1 VDLDLFKLEK
11 LTISGFDTADR
22 EGTPPKDMVFEAMFN
37 PATYSQTYSSV
48 WAEQPGINAS
58 GAQLYY
64 QRSDPSELS
73 LDLVLDG
80 TGVDEMGIVT
90 LVAPKTVEQRL
101 QSFLRVAYTYNGKIH
116 EPNYLRVDWGTL
128 KGFPCRLRSVTIK
141 YTSFDRGGKP
151 LRAELAV
158 MLVSDEEAKQRTK
171 NEEKQSPDLTHS
183 RVVRSGDTLPLLTKE
198 IYGSSAAYLDVA
210 RFNRLDDFRR
220 LPPGQELL
228 FPPLAAFGRGT
239 SGRR

>member
-11 LTISGFDTADR
+11 LTISAFDTAER
-22 EGTPPKDMVFEAMFN
+22 AGKPPKDMVFEAMFN
-37 PATYSQTYSSV
+37 PATYSQTYSPV
-48 WAEQPGINAS
+48 WAKKAGINAS

-64 QRSDPSELS
+64 QRSDPSDLS

-90 LVAPKTVEQRL
+90 LTAPKTVEERL
-101 QSFLRVAYTYNGKIH
+101 QSFLKVAYTYNGKLH
-116 EPNYLRVDWGTL
+116 EPNYLRVEWGTL
-128 KGFPCRLRSVTIK
+128 KFPCRLKSVTIK

-158 MLVSDEEAKQRTK
+158 TFVADEAAKQLRRK
-171 NEEKQSPDLTHS
+171 EEKQSPDLTHS

-210 RFNRLDDFRR
+210 RWNGLDDFRI
-220 LPPGQELL
+220 LTPGQELL
-228 FPPLAAFGRGT
+228 FPPLAALGRGVP
-239 SGRR
+239 GRR

>member
-11 LTISGFDTADR
+11 LKISAFATAKR
-22 EGTPPKDMVFEAMFN
+22 TGKPPPEKVFEAMFN
-37 PATYSQTYSSV
+37 PATYAQTYTNV
-48 WAEQPGINAS
+48 WAKLPGVNAS

-64 QRSDPSELS
+64 QRSNPTDLS

-90 LVAPKTVEQRL
+90 LIAPKTVEERL
-101 QSFLRVAYTYNGKIH
+101 KNFLDVCHTYNGQIH
-116 EPNYLRVDWGTL
+116 EPNHLIVEWGIL
-128 KGFPCRLRSVTIK
+128 KLPCRLQSVAIK

-151 LRAELAV
+151 LRAELAAKF
-158 MLVSDEEAKQRTK
+158 VSDDETQQRK
-171 NEEKQSPDLTHS
+171 KKEDKKSPDVTHS

-210 RFNRLDDFRR
+210 RWNGLDDFRR
-220 LPPGQELL
+220 LNPGQEIV
-228 FPPLAAFGRGT
+228 FPPLASFGRGT
-239 SGRR
+239 AGRS